1 MSVFVHVGGG
11 GGGGGETGRG
21 GGGVLNSR
29 ATVEQFLHAYI
40 LLLI

>member
-11 GGGGGETGRG
+11 GGGQTWPGGEGI
-21 GGGVLNSR
+21 VNSSV
-29 ATVEQFLHAYI
+29 TVKQFSHACI

>member
-11 GGGGGETGRG
+11 GGGQTWLVGEGI
-21 GGGVLNSR
+21 LNSS

-40 LLLI
+40 LLMI